1 MTEWTCPTESD
12 KTTALSD
19 ILNSDSAFFTW
30 MQSSKRA
37 SCTTLTG
44 SDVYKG
50 MQQLARATS
59 SNSSDIADK
68 TQQVTTLTALLKTK
82 MEDANIAK
90 DRASMIVRPELL
102 SSYYDGWFPL
112 YRPLKHASIPILLF
126 LASLM
131 ITAAFFMM
139 LGIIGIHSHFFI
151 LMPDTP
157 GSGTFGQPFRLLLLV
172 TVLLF
177 GLTIYAFMR

>member
-1 MTEWTCPTESD
+1 MTDWTCPAMSD

-30 MQSSKRA
+30 MQSSGRA
-37 SCTTLTG
+37 TCTTLTG
-44 SDVYKG
+44 ADVYAG

-59 SNSSDIADK
+59 SNSSDISRKNQEVAA
-68 TQQVTTLTALLKTK
+68 LTALLKTK
-82 MEDANIAK
+82 TDDANIAK

-112 YRPLKHASIPILLF
+112 YRPLKHAAIPILLF

-131 ITAAFFMM
+131 ITASFFMM

-157 GSGTFGQPFRLLLLV
+157 GSGTFGQPFKMLLLV
-172 TVLLF
+172 AVLLF
-177 GLTIYAFMR
+177 ALTIYAFMR